1 MACTYRSQA
10 TFTVC
15 ILGPHPDSVLALRL
29 PCSEGQ
35 YTVEPPP
42 PPESL
47 TTPRAA
53 AFSLIGLSKSPM
65 PCPCVFIC
73 TVISFSTC
81 PLYPVSVF
89 LLVMSLFFHQ
99 PLAGWPSHGPYTP
112 TPLSCEWNA
121 TLSLLLATGPNPSC
135 FSLLGKCPGLAP
147 ARTATYPLSH
157 CHHPWV
163 WSAGRPLL
171 CYPHVQLICTN
182 ANPLSTAPFSSLLP
196 HPLTVT
202 WDVGDTLYDGLAS

>member
-15 ILGPHPDSVLALRL
+15 ILGPHLDSVLALRC
-29 PCSEGQ
+29 PAPKASTQ
-35 YTVEPPP
+35 WNPP

-65 PCPCVFIC
+65 PCPCVFFC
-73 TVISFSTC
+73 TVFSFSTC
-81 PLYPVSVF
+81 PLYSVSVF
-89 LLVMSLFFHQ
+89 LLATSLFFHQ

-112 TPLSCEWNA
+112 TSLSCEWNA
-121 TLSLLLATGPNPSC
+121 TVSLLLATSQIPPA
-135 FSLLGKCPGLAP
+135 SLPLGNALDWHPRGQ
-147 ARTATYPLSH
+147 YPLSH
-157 CHHPWV
+157 CHHPRV
-163 WSAGRPLL
+163 WSAGRSLL
-171 CYPHVQLICTN
+171 CYPHVQLFCTN
-182 ANPLSTAPFSSLLP
+182 ADPLSTAPFSSLLP